1 MVEMPRFAEPPD
13 LSGRIMDRARRA
25 IIHENRVLAARVREL
40 ENELGEGRA
49 ECARLREK
57 LATREAFWPSER

>member
-25 IIHENRVLAARVREL
+25 IIHENRVLAAQGPRARERACPC
-40 ENELGEGRA
+40 RA
-49 ECARLREK
+49 ECAKLREK
-57 LATREAFWPSER
+57 LATLEAFWPSER